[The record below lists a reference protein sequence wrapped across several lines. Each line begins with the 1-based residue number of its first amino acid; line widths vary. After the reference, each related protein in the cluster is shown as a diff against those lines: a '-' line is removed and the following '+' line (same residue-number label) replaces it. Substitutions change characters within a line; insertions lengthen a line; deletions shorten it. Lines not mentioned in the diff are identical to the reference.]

1 MESLVPLVSSHSPVY
16 GLLIFALALILSSI
30 KPEYKALVFIS
41 SLAIIVNIYS
51 LNLEKIFIERTEI
64 IKIVSAV
71 FGLEVLS
78 ALLSKGRFYELISHR
93 ILGRAR
99 SPNRIF
105 IMMNLLTALLSAIL
119 SNVLV
124 LLYMVLVAVKLA
136 ECIPE
141 FDPRDLVTSLIISS
155 NLGSMA
161 TFMGD
166 ISNIIVGVNGDI
178 SFLDFLSVAAPISMA
193 STLLSLS
200 VLFILLRRGGRFHC
214 EVAERSEIR
223 GENPYLIFGLT
234 SLILML
240 TLIPF
245 SRGLGIDDS
254 LAIGIMAVFLLF
266 LGGDEISKVFTEVD
280 WPSLIYLGALLL
292 TTESINLIGGFKIL
306 FEEMS
311 LFRNQLNVYFV
322 SIGLSMLIDDAE
334 AVAILSPVLRSLNA
348 GRDLWW
354 AAIVGSSIGS
364 ALTPWGSIANIIALR
379 KLRESYR
386 GISILRFLKISILA
400 NLPTI
405 ILAYVMLNWVSE

>member
-1 MESLVPLVSSHSPVY
+1 MESLASLMLFPSPTY

-30 KPEYKALVFIS
+30 KPEYKALIFIS
-41 SLAIIVNIYS
+41 SFAIIVNVYS
-51 LNLEKIFIERTEI
+51 LNIEKIFIERAEI

-78 ALLSKGRFYELISHR
+78 ALLNKGRFYELISLR
-93 ILGRAR
+93 ILGKLR

-105 IMMNLLTALLSAIL
+105 ILMNLLTALLSAIL

-124 LLYMVLVAVKLA
+124 LLYMVLVAIKLA

-166 ISNIIVGVNGDI
+166 ISNIIVGVNGNI
-178 SFLDFLSVAAPISMA
+178 GFLDFLSVAAPISIT

-200 VLFILLRRGGRFHC
+200 ILFILLRRGGRFYC
-214 EVAERSEIR
+214 EVTGGNEIH
-223 GENPYLIFGLT
+223 GENPYLIFGLA

-240 TLIPF
+240 TLLPF
-245 SRGLGIDDS
+245 SSRLGIDDS

-266 LGGDEISKVFTEVD
+266 LGGEEISKVFTEVD
-280 WPSLIYLGALLL
+280 WPSLIYVGTLLL
-292 TTESINLIGGFKIL
+292 TVESINLMEGFEIL
-306 FEEMS
+306 FEETS
-311 LFRNQLNVYFV
+311 LFRNQFNVYFV

-379 KLRESYR
+379 KLRESHR
-386 GISILRFLKISILA
+386 GISISRFLKISILA

-405 ILAYVMLNWVSE
+405 ILAYMMLYWGV